1 MTLPRSHG
9 ITENC
14 KLRIFVSSCLRGF
27 LCFALL
33 LSLSS
38 PSVTAAEKLKSFKLK
53 TLDGVEKTLSDVA
66 GKKTTL
72 VVFFF
77 PTCPYCNAAF
87 PKVQKLYDSYR
98 ERGLSMVWIN
108 VVPDEAKLIADWRT
122 QHGYTVPVLLG
133 KQSTPREYGVR
144 MTPTHYL
151 LDARG
156 EILSKQDGFNP
167 GDEVRLEQQIQKAL
181 AP

>member
-1 MTLPRSHG
+1 MAGPR
-9 ITENC
+9 
-14 KLRIFVSSCLRGF
+14 RIASVLRGGPAVETRRQI
-27 LCFALL
+27 LCALL
-33 LSLSS
+33 LLALAVPS
-38 PSVTAAEKLKSFKLK
+38 PASAEKLKSFKLK
-53 TLDGVEKTLSDVA
+53 TLEGVERTLPDVLGSKA
-66 GKKTTL
+66 TL

-98 ERGLSMVWIN
+98 EQGLSMVWIN
-108 VVPDEAKLIADWRT
+108 VVADERKLIAAWRE

-133 KQSTPREYGVR
+133 SQSTPREYGVR

-167 GDEVRLEQQIQKAL
+167 GDEIKLEQQIQQAL
-181 AP
+181 AR

>member
-1 MTLPRSHG
+1 MRGGPAGRIPRSILYALLFLALALPRPAS
-9 ITENC
+9 
-14 KLRIFVSSCLRGF
+14 
-27 LCFALL
+27 
-33 LSLSS
+33 
-38 PSVTAAEKLKSFKLK
+38 AEKLTSFKLK
-53 TLDGVEKTLSDVA
+53 TLDGVEKTLPDVLGSKA
-66 GKKTTL
+66 TL

-98 ERGLSMVWIN
+98 EQGLSMVWIN
-108 VVPDEAKLIADWRT
+108 VVPDERKLIAAWRE

-133 KQSTPREYGVR
+133 SQSTPREYGVR

>member
-1 MTLPRSHG
+1 M
-9 ITENC
+9 
-14 KLRIFVSSCLRGF
+14 SSCLRGV
-27 LCFALL
+27 LVGAIIVLIAL
-33 LSLSS
+33 S
-38 PSVTAAEKLKSFKLK
+38 PVAVRAEKLKSFKLK
-53 TLDGVEKTLSDVA
+53 TLDGVEKTLPDVL
-66 GKKTTL
+66 GKATL

-87 PKVQKLYDSYR
+87 PKVQKLYDTYR
-98 ERGLSMVWIN
+98 GQGLSMVWIN
-108 VVPDEAKLIADWRT
+108 VVPDERKLIPEWRA

-133 KQSTPREYGVR
+133 GRSTPNDYKVR

-181 AP
+181 GG

>member
-1 MTLPRSHG
+1 
-9 ITENC
+9 
-14 KLRIFVSSCLRGF
+14 
-27 LCFALL
+27 
-33 LSLSS
+33 
-38 PSVTAAEKLKSFKLK
+38 
-53 TLDGVEKTLSDVA
+53 
-66 GKKTTL
+66 
-72 VVFFF
+72 
-77 PTCPYCNAAF
+77 
-87 PKVQKLYDSYR
+87 VQKLYDSYR
-98 ERGLSMVWIN
+98 EQGLSMVWIN
-108 VVPDEAKLIADWRT
+108 VVPDEQKLIAAWRT

>member
-1 MTLPRSHG
+1 MTLRAICGLILAAALAIP
-9 ITENC
+9 
-14 KLRIFVSSCLRGF
+14 SS
-27 LCFALL
+27 A
-33 LSLSS
+33 
-38 PSVTAAEKLKSFKLK
+38 AAEKLKPFKLK
-53 TLDGVEKTLSDVA
+53 TVDGVEKTLADVL
-66 GKKTTL
+66 GKATL

-87 PKVQKLYDSYR
+87 PKVQKLYDTYR
-98 ERGLSMVWIN
+98 EQGLSMVWIN
-108 VVPDEAKLIADWRT
+108 VVPDERKLIPEWRAK
-122 QHGYTVPVLLG
+122 HGYTVPVLLG
-133 KQSTPREYGVR
+133 GRSTPNEYKVR

-151 LDARG
+151 LDASG

>member
-1 MTLPRSHG
+1 M
-9 ITENC
+9 N
-14 KLRIFVSSCLRGF
+14 LRAICGLILAAALAIPSS
-27 LCFALL
+27 A
-33 LSLSS
+33 
-38 PSVTAAEKLKSFKLK
+38 AAEKLKPFTLK
-53 TLDGVEKTLSDVA
+53 TVDGVEKTLADVL
-66 GKKTTL
+66 GKATL

-87 PKVQKLYDSYR
+87 PKVQKLYDTYR
-98 ERGLSMVWIN
+98 EQGLSMVWIN
-108 VVPDEAKLIADWRT
+108 VVPDERKLIPEWRAK
-122 QHGYTVPVLLG
+122 HGYTVPVLLG
-133 KQSTPREYGVR
+133 GRSTPNEYKVR

>member
-1 MTLPRSHG
+1 MAGPRRIATVLGGTRPTTLAG
-9 ITENC
+9 A
-14 KLRIFVSSCLRGF
+14 V
-27 LCFALL
+27 LL
-33 LSLSS
+33 LLALAVPS
-38 PSVTAAEKLKSFKLK
+38 PASAEKLKSFKLK
-53 TLDGVEKTLSDVA
+53 TLDGVEKTLPDVLGSKA
-66 GKKTTL
+66 TL

-98 ERGLSMVWIN
+98 EQGLSMVWIN
-108 VVPDEAKLIADWRT
+108 VVPDEQKLIAGWRT

>member
-1 MTLPRSHG
+1 MPFWKGGLKTVLY
-9 ITENC
+9 IV
-14 KLRIFVSSCLRGF
+14 LVAV
-27 LCFALL
+27 ALQ
-33 LSLSS
+33 
-38 PSVTAAEKLKSFKLK
+38 PVTAAESFKPFKKLKA
-53 TLDGVEKTLSDVA
+53 LDGSQQSLSDVLGPKA
-66 GKKTTL
+66 TL

-77 PTCPYCNAAF
+77 PTCPCCNAAF
-87 PKVQKLYDSYR
+87 PEVQKIYDRYKGQ
-98 ERGLSMVWIN
+98 GLSMVWIN
-108 VVPDEAKLIADWRT
+108 VLPDEEKLIAPWRA

-156 EILSKQDGFNP
+156 EILSRQDGFNP

-181 AP
+181 AS

>member
-1 MTLPRSHG
+1 MQQFRSSGAACQARLADVTTSAPR
-9 ITENC
+9 I
-14 KLRIFVSSCLRGF
+14 LCLV
-27 LCFALL
+27 LALVLTAPSFA
-33 LSLSS
+33 S
-38 PSVTAAEKLKSFKLK
+38 AEKLKSFKLK
-53 TLDGVEKTLSDVA
+53 TLDGVELTLPDVL
-66 GKKTTL
+66 GKATL

-87 PKVQKLYDSYR
+87 PKVQKLYDTYR
-98 ERGLSMVWIN
+98 GQGLSMVWIN
-108 VVPDEAKLIADWRT
+108 VVPDERKLIPEWRAK
-122 QHGYTVPVLLG
+122 HGYTVPVLLG
-133 KQSTPREYGVR
+133 GRSTPNDYKVR

-181 AP
+181 GG